1 MSKSETEIQK
11 AAGTKVSFFMPST
24 ESIAELEGMEAKFSL
39 NIKYKSA
46 DDWAA
51 LKDKPLRAFYMGI
64 KEVPNEEGEM
74 IMCGLFA
81 TPKEVFIS
89 GQTTLIEAIKML
101 PPSNEQFKTAVQI
114 TYRGKKQNK
123 SSDGSTMMFDV
134 EKLG

>member
-1 MSKSETEIQK
+1 MSKSTEIQEV
-11 AAGTKVSFFMPST
+11 AGTKLTFIMPDT
-24 ESIAELEGMEAKFSL
+24 ESIGQLENMETKYSL

-51 LKDKPLRAFYMGI
+51 LKDQPLRAFYMGS
-64 KEVPNEEGEM
+64 KEVPNEDGEM

-81 TPKEVFIS
+81 TAKEVFIS

-101 PPSNEQFKTAVQI
+101 PPSNEEFKTAVQI
-114 TYRGKKQNK
+114 TYRGKKANK
-123 SSDGSTMMFDV
+123 STDGSTMIFDV

>member
-1 MSKSETEIQK
+1 MSKSTEIQK
-11 AAGTKVSFFMPST
+11 AAGTKLTFVMPDT
-24 ESIAELEGMEAKFSL
+24 ESIGQLESMEAKYSL
-39 NIKYKSA
+39 NIKYKAA

-81 TPKEVFIS
+81 TAKEVFIS

-101 PPSNEQFKTAVQI
+101 PPSTDENKTAVQI

-123 SSDGSTMMFDV
+123 STDGSTMIFDV

>member
-1 MSKSETEIQK
+1 MSNKEEIQK
-11 AAGTKVSFFMPST
+11 AAGAKISFTMPDT
-24 ESIAELEGMEAKFSL
+24 ESIAQLEGMEAQYSL

-64 KEVPNEEGEM
+64 KEVPNEDGEL

-89 GQTTLIEAIKML
+89 GQTTLVESIKML
-101 PPSNEQFKTAVQI
+101 PPSNDEFKTAVQI
-114 TYRGKKQNK
+114 TYRGKKNNK
-123 SSDGSTMMFDV
+123 SSEGSTMIFDV